1 MTEIISVLV
10 PVGMLG
16 VGVQADEVK
25 RGIAAGADV
34 IALDAGS
41 TDSGAA
47 YLATGV
53 AKYNREAIKR
63 DLLILMAA
71 QAEAGIPLLIGSC
84 GQSGNDI
91 AVSWVRD
98 IAVEVAEELE
108 ISPRIALLYSEQEQ
122 GVIKAKSAL
131 GKIRPLPPSGPLTD
145 VSIDRCAHIV
155 AMMGPEPYIAALRA
169 GADIVLG
176 GRTSDTAVLAAV
188 PLMRG
193 AGIGPSW
200 HAGKIGECG
209 AQCAVN
215 ASGAAGVL
223 MRIGIDRFEIE
234 PLSPS
239 ERCDVQ
245 SVSGHMLYE

>member
-84 GQSGNDI
+84 GQSRN
-91 AVSWVRD
+91 
-98 IAVEVAEELE
+98 
-108 ISPRIALLYSEQEQ
+108 
-122 GVIKAKSAL
+122 
-131 GKIRPLPPSGPLTD
+131 
-145 VSIDRCAHIV
+145 
-155 AMMGPEPYIAALRA
+155 
-169 GADIVLG
+169 
-176 GRTSDTAVLAAV
+176 DTAVPWVRGHAV
-188 PLMRG
+188 
-193 AGIGPSW
+193 
-200 HAGKIGECG
+200 E
-209 AQCAVN
+209 
-215 ASGAAGVL
+215 AAGSSPL
-223 MRIGIDRFEIE
+223 YT
-234 PLSPS
+234 PLSA
-239 ERCDVQ
+239 
-245 SVSGHMLYE
+245 L